1 MGFTYEIVYVSEID
15 ISTGLPI
22 NYNGPAIPSSIL
34 PFQRNQGRWS
44 IDFTKLILGGDLSYS
59 EFAPVKDLLDILPFY
74 DDIIEELVDQKVE
87 HYWKRETHE
96 AFVRALHFFAEH
108 GFFIRYQC

>member
-1 MGFTYEIVYVSEID
+1 MGFTYQIVYVSEID

-22 NYNGPAIPSSIL
+22 NYTGPTIPLSMIRFL
-34 PFQRNQGRWS
+34 TNTERWS

-74 DDIIEELVDQKVE
+74 DDIIEELVDQKFE

-96 AFVRALHFFAEH
+96 AFVHALRFFAEH
-108 GFFIRYQC
+108 GFFIRYHC